1 MWHKIAAHISET
13 TGESFSIDNRRSVSG
28 GCINQGYAINSS
40 TRTYFAKINQ
50 ASQVAMFETEALGL
64 QQMAQTQTIRLPQP
78 ICWGTEGNSAYI
90 VLEWLDLRSG
100 GSEIAWA
107 EMGRKLAQMHQY
119 TPPSPPLLRGGEKAN
134 STLLRGE
141 EKADSSLLTGGE
153 KANST
158 LLTGG
163 EKANSTLL
171 RGCFGWDRN
180 NAIGSTAQINNWTAD
195 WAEFWTEHRIG
206 YQLQLAKRRGG
217 NFSQGET
224 LLAAIPKLLEGYK
237 PQPSLVHGDLWGG
250 NASVTAAGEPVIFDP
265 AAYWGDREVD
275 IAMTELFGGFSPAFY
290 RGYNEVWL
298 LDSGYEKRKMLY
310 NLYHILNH
318 FNLFGGSYESQANQ
332 MIDRILG

>member
-64 QQMAQTQTIRLPQP
+64 QQIAQTQTIRVPQP

-100 GSEIAWA
+100 GGEIAWE
-107 EMGRKLAQMHQY
+107 EMGRQLAQMHKY
-119 TPPSPPLLRGGEKAN
+119 IPPVPPLAGRGETN
-134 STLLRGE
+134 STLWRG
-141 EKADSSLLTGGE
+141 
-153 KANST
+153 
-158 LLTGG
+158 
-163 EKANSTLL
+163 
-171 RGCFGWDRN
+171 RFGWSVN
-180 NAIGSTAQINNWTAD
+180 NAIGSTPQINNWTAD

-206 YQLQLAKRRGG
+206 YQLQLARRRGG
-217 NFSQGET
+217 NFSRRET

-275 IAMTELFGGFSPAFY
+275 MAMTELFGGFSPAFY

-298 LDSGYEKRKMLY
+298 LDSGYEKRKTLY

-332 MIDRILG
+332 MINRILGLNFNLS